1 MEKHSSILSHSI
13 SRLLGHTDNVHLHR
27 TERSSHVTSDF
38 GTKEK
43 RKSCQDDSPQTCTE
57 RARSPREVE
66 HELSIYP
73 WMEIHR
79 SNQGK
84 KMKSKRNL
92 DCIPLL
98 VLDIE

>member
-1 MEKHSSILSHSI
+1 MRIFTGPNALHMSHQI
-13 SRLLGHTDNVHLHR
+13 MY
-27 TERSSHVTSDF
+27 